1 MKRDKAALVQA
12 WLKRSAKD
20 IGAAKLLS
28 NHDEQ
33 TETALFHL
41 QQSVEKSLKSYL
53 IWKEA
58 SFPHIHDIECL
69 LDMVVKLDATFEQWE
84 RLGDIS
90 IFAVA
95 GRYPE
100 SDEWIGDCYPHDWLD
115 DVQAL
120 YLFVCEKVEER

>member
-1 MKRDKAALVQA
+1 MKRDKTALVQA

-20 IGAAKLLS
+20 IGAAQLLS

-53 IWKEA
+53 IWKEV

-69 LDMVVKLDATFEQWE
+69 LDMTVALDVSFEQWE
-84 RLGDIS
+84 RLSGIS

-100 SDEWIGDCYPHDWLD
+100 SDDWIGDCHPNDWID

-120 YLFVCEKVEER
+120 HLFVCEKVEDV